1 MLDSNWDLI
10 NGEVAHEIEVLNHA
24 NQINVMEALVR
35 YFTHHAPPEADG
47 CPVTPNSNALREL
60 HRTGTLFLLESP
72 GEFRVSEVH
81 IANGIKVVHTPPSH
95 TEIPRLMA
103 EFDDELSKMWA
114 QSQPLDIAAWA
125 LWRINF
131 IHPFKNGNGRAARAF
146 SYACLCLKYGFM
158 LPGSPTVIQLIMMN
172 RPQFQEALGQ
182 ADQGYHDMGSPN
194 LAPMKTFLEQLLIQ
208 QLTSIADTE
217 ETADQIPENDAAQA
231 VVAPPAEAP

>member
-35 YFTHHAPPEADG
+35 YFTHHAPPQEGG

-72 GEFRVSEVH
+72 GEFRVTEVH
-81 IANGIKVVHTPPSH
+81 IANATKIVHTPPSY
-95 TEIPRLMA
+95 TQVPKLME
-103 EFDDELSKMWA
+103 EFDEELATMWPN
-114 QSQPLDIAAWA
+114 SQPLQIAAWA

-158 LPGSPTVIQLIMMN
+158 LPGSPTVIQLVMMN
-172 RPQFQEALGQ
+172 RPQFQDALGK
-182 ADQGYHDMGSPN
+182 ADAAYNESG
-194 LAPMKTFLEQLLIQ
+194 APDLNPMREFLEGLLIQ
-208 QLTSIADTE
+208 QLQSIEPPTE
-217 ETADQIPENDAAQA
+217 
-231 VVAPPAEAP
+231 